1 MGNMHKL
8 LAAAIIGSSLYLS
21 GCVISVDGDGDYSH
35 KSDWQDQEQKNRRI
49 IAKLEPD
56 LSLNDISM
64 RMGTPDFNE
73 YYEKDGDKFQILYFR
88 TQRIA
93 GDGVTTKD
101 ECTPLIFKNGML
113 SGWGDT
119 AYRLIKSH

>member
-8 LAAAIIGSSLYLS
+8 LAAAIIGSSLSLS

-35 KSDWQDQEQKNRRI
+35 SADWQDQEQKNRRI

-56 LSLNDISM
+56 LSLEDISM

-73 YYEKDGDKFQILYFR
+73 YYEKSGDKFQILYFR
-88 TQRIA
+88 TQRIS

-101 ECTPLIFKNGML
+101 ECTPLIFKNGRL

-119 AYRLIKSH
+119 AYSIIKSH